1 MSWLRRL
8 ADAVFPHIEPLTP
21 AQEADQTK
29 RLQEDLAAI
38 RAAGWSPNEERA
50 LDEAQRICAAE
61 MDRVRTA
68 ETKATTYLAV
78 LAALVPVIITL
89 QAANWEKK
97 AGPAPDAA
105 RLTVLA
111 IATVYVAA
119 AGYHAFKT
127 LQVSGFQRIG
137 EAEVADVWRT
147 PNPLRKL
154 TRGTLLASR
163 NSRDA
168 VNAKITRI
176 RVTHEHLLRA
186 FGAFIL
192 LLLLDP
198 LFYAMGYRNAPGQ
211 QSATGASTTD
221 RTAPGVCLARSAG
234 TGEPR
239 MQRELDRSPTAA
251 IPDASGTGG
260 ARDPDGSRPAWSSST
275 FTGKTTTRA
284 RPDFRERQADGKN
297 PPRQLQ
303 LQAKGGRVYRSEIV
317 PLAPATCFTEPPGE
331 SGEVVACEGRSG
343 VCPSP

>member
-21 AQEADQTK
+21 VQEADQAK
-29 RLQEDLAAI
+29 RLKEDLAAI
-38 RAAGWSPNEERA
+38 HAAGWSPSEERA
-50 LDEAQRICAAE
+50 LDEAQRVSAAE
-61 MDRVRTA
+61 MDRVRSA

-105 RLTVLA
+105 RLAVLA
-111 IATVYVAA
+111 IATIYVAA
-119 AGYHAFKT
+119 AGFHAFKT

-137 EAEVADVWRT
+137 EAEVADAWRT

-163 NSRDA
+163 NSRDV

-186 FGAFIL
+186 FSAFIL

-198 LFYAMGYRNAPGQ
+198 LFYAIGYRNSPAQ
-211 QSATGASTTD
+211 HSSTGAYTTD
-221 RTAPGVCLARSAG
+221 RTAPGACPARSAL

-239 MQRELDRSPTAA
+239 LQREPDGSPTVAV
-251 IPDASGTGG
+251 PDASGTG
-260 ARDPDGSRPAWSSST
+260 

-284 RPDFRERQADGKN
+284 GPGLRERQAGEKD
-297 PPRQLQ
+297 PPGQLQ
-303 LQAKGGRVYRSEIV
+303 LQAKGGRVYRPEIV
-317 PLAPATCFTEPPGE
+317 PLAPAACFTEAPEE
-331 SGEVVACEGRSG
+331 SGEVLACEGRSG
-343 VCPSP
+343 GCSSP